1 MLSSFLNKNKY
12 SVLVSLLG
20 FYILSFLAQLFFSY
34 NSSFNSDTLLLQ
46 IGNFGITLL
55 LFFLYLFIIRKNYLT
70 KNNFYALFIF
80 VLFILNFFEIYTE
93 NYFLLSCL
101 FLILGLRKVF
111 SLKSPS
117 NVKQKLFD
125 SGFWI
130 GLSGFFFFWNIL
142 FMPLIFLALFFF
154 KKQSFKNTVIPFVG
168 FLTSSFLGFTYRF
181 VFNKELFF
189 IVSPEFSFLPFLSS
203 YKIIF
208 TGVFLFFTFLSI
220 LIFSAKILSI
230 KNNFESYWKLLIAQ
244 LFLSLFIVL
253 FAKDKHIVSFLLI
266 FPSMCIISLFLER
279 TSKVWIKETSLIIL
293 VLVAVVFGFFIH

>member
-1 MLSSFLNKNKY
+1 MLSSFFNKNKY
-12 SVLVSLLG
+12 SVLVSVLG
-20 FYILSFLAQLFFSY
+20 FYILSFLTSLFLSYTSNY
-34 NSSFNSDTLLLQ
+34 NSNTLLLQ
-46 IGNFGITLL
+46 IGNFGIGLL
-55 LFFLYLFIIRKNYLT
+55 LFFLYLFIVRKNYLT

-80 VLFILNFFEIYTE
+80 ALFILNFFEVYAE

-101 FLILGLRKVF
+101 FLSLGLRKVF

-154 KKQSFKNTVIPFVG
+154 KKQSFRNIIIPFVG
-168 FLTSSFLGFTYRF
+168 FLASSFLGFTYRF
-181 VFNKELFF
+181 FFNKELFF
-189 IVSPEFSFLPFLSS
+189 IVSPEFSLSYFYS

-208 TGVFLFFTFLSI
+208 TGVFLFFTFLGI

-230 KNNFESYWKLLIAQ
+230 KNHFQSYWKLLVTQ
-244 LFLSLFIVL
+244 LFLSLLIVIL
-253 FAKDKHIVSFLLI
+253 AKDKHIASFLLI

-279 TSKVWIKETSLIIL
+279 VSKVWIKEASLIIL
-293 VLVAVVFGFFIH
+293 VLVAIVFGFFIH